1 MTDAPNS
8 HNGSAPLTDARSSH
22 DGAPLLQ
29 LKGVLKVYRAGDV
42 PVIALNCVDLD
53 INRGEMVSIIGAS
66 GSGKST
72 MMNIL
77 GGLDRPTRGTYF
89 LEGRNV
95 NSLSDTQLAHL
106 RGRRIGFV
114 FQSFNLL
121 SRMNALQQVELPL
134 IYLGVGNRRR
144 MAMRALADVG
154 LADRW
159 HHKPTQ
165 LSGGQQQRVAI
176 ARALVTNPAIIMA
189 DEPTGALDT
198 KTTVAV
204 METLVRLNKE
214 RGLTVILVTHEHDVA
229 AYTQRV
235 ITLRDGVIV
244 SDAAP
249 EKTNV
254 VPFPSPETRLAM
266 ETGVMGVDA

>member
-1 MTDAPNS
+1 MAHVNGTAPDAPLIQL
-8 HNGSAPLTDARSSH
+8 NGII
-22 DGAPLLQ
+22 
-29 LKGVLKVYRAGDV
+29 KVYRAGDI
-42 PVIALNCVDLD
+42 PVVALNNIDLE
-53 INRGEMVSIIGAS
+53 IGRGEMLSIIGAS

-72 MMNIL
+72 LMNIL
-77 GGLDRPTRGTYF
+77 GGLDRPTRGAYL
-89 LEGRNV
+89 LEGRDV
-95 NSLSDTQLAHL
+95 SSLSDRQLARL

-121 SRMNALQQVELPL
+121 SRMTALQQVELPL
-134 IYLGVGNRRR
+134 IYLGIGNRRR
-144 MAMRALADVG
+144 VAMRALADVG

-198 KTTVAV
+198 KTTTAV
-204 METLVRLNKE
+204 METLVRLNRE
-214 RGLTVILVTHEHDVA
+214 RGITVILVTHEHDVA
-229 AYTQRV
+229 GYTRRV
-235 ITLRDGVIV
+235 ITLRDGSII

-249 EKTNV
+249 ETTNV
-254 VPFPSPETRLAM
+254 VAFPSPESRRTI
-266 ETGVMGVDA
+266 ETDVVGADA

>member
-1 MTDAPNS
+1 MAAERHSNS
-8 HNGSAPLTDARSSH
+8 GTPMIQ
-22 DGAPLLQ
+22 LQ
-29 LKGVLKVYRAGDV
+29 GVLKVYHAGDV
-42 PVIALNCVDLD
+42 PVIALNSIDLE
-53 INRGEMVSIIGAS
+53 IARGEMVSIIGAS

-72 MMNIL
+72 LMNIL
-77 GGLDRPTRGTYF
+77 GGLDRPTRGTYL

-95 NSLSDTQLAHL
+95 NSLGDKQLARL

-121 SRMNALQQVELPL
+121 SRMNALQQVEMPL
-134 IYLGVGNRRR
+134 IYLGIGNRRR
-144 MAMRALADVG
+144 LAMRALADVG

-204 METLVRLNKE
+204 METLVRLNHE
-214 RGLTVILVTHEHDVA
+214 RGITVILVTHEHDVA
-229 AYTQRV
+229 GYTNRV
-235 ITLRDGVIV
+235 ITLRDGNIV
-244 SDAAP
+244 SAAAP

-254 VPFPSPETRLAM
+254 VAFPSPETRRAL
-266 ETGVMGVDA
+266 ETGVVGAEA